1 MPAQKLKEFLDAN
14 HIAYTTISHSAAY
27 TAQGI
32 AALAHIPGKEM
43 AKTVILH
50 VDDGFA
56 MAVLPA
62 SQHVSLPELRRQ
74 IGANRVRLAKEEEF
88 QELFPGCELGAMP
101 PFGNLYGLP
110 VFVDE
115 ILAED
120 KEIAFNAGSHS
131 ELVRMSFADFARL
144 VKPKIMALAATATAG
159 ESQDWRS

>member
-14 HIAYTTISHSAAY
+14 QIAYTTISHSAAY

-62 SQHVSLPELRRQ
+62 SQHVEMRELRRVL
-74 IGANRVRLAKEEEF
+74 GAKHVRLAKEEEF
-88 QELFPGCELGAMP
+88 KELFPGCELGAMP

-115 ILAED
+115 ILRED

-131 ELVRMSFADFARL
+131 ELVRMSYADFERL
-144 VKPKIMALAATATAG
+144 VKPQVVSLAATAGVG
-159 ESQDWRS
+159 ESRDWRE

>member
-1 MPAQKLKEFLDAN
+1 MPAQKLKEYLDAN

-32 AALAHIPGKEM
+32 AALTHIPGKEM
-43 AKTVILH
+43 AKSVILH
-50 VDDGFA
+50 VDEGFA

-62 SQHVSLPELRRQ
+62 SQHVDLRELRRE
-74 IGANRVRLAKEEEF
+74 IGAKHVRLAKEEEF
-88 QELFPGCELGAMP
+88 KELFPRCELGAMP

-144 VKPKIMALAATATAG
+144 VKPQIVALAAAAAAG
-159 ESQDWRS
+159 EGQDWRA